1 MSGHKS
7 EMRVFRPSGSLPA
20 NRVVASRPSMK
31 RNGRVKPCER
41 LEGGQPS
48 FHPGSLSGPFC
59 LTSERA
65 LSPYG
70 LKDQAEMRA
79 AFIPSFPRRLFSVSP
94 ISAVVLGSGG
104 CVSQSQRFVSRSI
117 PQEIERQTQHLP
129 GQGYY
134 RGPHPSAPCHFP
146 KPFLQRSGARCPA
159 AH

>member
-1 MSGHKS
+1 
-7 EMRVFRPSGSLPA
+7 
-20 NRVVASRPSMK
+20 MK

-94 ISAVVLGSGG
+94 ISAVVLVQAAA
-104 CVSQSQRFVSRSI
+104 CRSRS
-117 PQEIERQTQHLP
+117 
-129 GQGYY
+129 GSY
-134 RGPHPSAPCHFP
+134 RVPSR
-146 KPFLQRSGARCPA
+146 KR
-159 AH
+159 

>member
-1 MSGHKS
+1 
-7 EMRVFRPSGSLPA
+7 
-20 NRVVASRPSMK
+20 MK

-94 ISAVVLGSGG
+94 ISAVISFDPSSVRFGQPQGRKTLG
-104 CVSQSQRFVSRSI
+104 RKPRRA
-117 PQEIERQTQHLP
+117 EIN
-129 GQGYY
+129 GVNIM
-134 RGPHPSAPCHFP
+134 S
-146 KPFLQRSGARCPA
+146 
-159 AH
+159 